1 MLEPLPK
8 ELQAKAIANALESS
22 SPTSRPSISILG
34 YGVTTKPIVAF
45 LNALGKACAIY
56 DDKPEGKGLE
66 MKNAD
71 SSGGGDVENILLDSR
86 EFCAESSALEI
97 LSPGIPPDH
106 RYFGGARNAI
116 SEYDFI
122 WSLCGDL
129 ASLVDSALGSQGRVG
144 FWAKNGD
151 CGGEPAVIT
160 TQGNSLDSP
169 CKAPFLAQKSCRED
183 TALESTF
190 ETTANPRI
198 LEEENQSSSRADE
211 IGVAIHKSA
220 RADSKGDYSAIAES
234 MDCHATANALARN
247 DEKTAESQKVDSST
261 AQNLSESAQDS
272 RIFDNKAP
280 NVSEPQ
286 NAEAESVFCSQATR
300 RQDCENLESTF
311 DTTPILSDSAQDSRI
326 CDEKSGLF
334 KDSQGRALGVRNRRE
349 SAEIA
354 ALSRKAES
362 SKEAESP
369 HTQIWVSGTNG
380 KTTTTQML
388 ESILS
393 PFGARAG
400 GNIGT
405 PLITLYEQNA
415 PLWILETSSFA
426 LHYTR
431 TATPSIYALLPLS
444 PDHISWHNGFE
455 NYVCDKLSPLAR
467 MGAHSVAIVPSA
479 LRDHRLCKEFAGE
492 MIYYADSS
500 DLRAYLLK
508 NGLGDEKALD
518 SLPFFEPFLL
528 DAYIALCCAFALSR
542 QCHHITTATFL
553 PTLTSFT
560 IGAHRMEEFY
570 VRAFGA
576 EWLFVDDS
584 KGTNTDATL
593 QAITRYK
600 DRALFLILGGDDKGA
615 DCTEIFTLLQHI
627 HKAQIFTIGSNES
640 KLLDLAARHSVKA
653 HKCGTL
659 DCAMEKIWAMI
670 AGFSKH
676 TESADRHAT
685 ANALA
690 RNDEKTES
698 VFSSQVDRR
707 QDFGDKNGA
716 LQGESKARTWACV
729 TADSPQQSPFL
740 AQKPT
745 PKPSKAQSSKQNHF
759 VCLLS
764 PAAASLDQFSS
775 YKERGERFKSLARS
789 LAPSTTIKDSNEL

>member
-129 ASLVDSALGSQGRVG
+129 ASLVDSALRDKSLIASRARRLHTSSMRPCTRSQSKD
-144 FWAKNGD
+144 FSSQ
-151 CGGEPAVIT
+151 I
-160 TQGNSLDSP
+160 
-169 CKAPFLAQKSCRED
+169 
-183 TALESTF
+183 LESCAKIDKQTSI
-190 ETTANPRI
+190 TPRI
-198 LEEENQSSSRADE
+198 LEEENQASLSLR
-211 IGVAIHKSA
+211 
-220 RADSKGDYSAIAES
+220 
-234 MDCHATANALARN
+234 ALAQDKAWQSTN
-247 DEKTAESQKVDSST
+247 PTKESTFEQNAQQSQKVDSRET
-261 AQNLSESAQDS
+261 AKNLSES
-272 RIFDNKAP
+272 
-280 NVSEPQ
+280 Q
-286 NAEAESVFCSQATR
+286 NAEAENVFCSQATR
-300 RQDCENLESTF
+300 RQDFGDKNGALQGESKARTWACVTADSPQQSPF
-311 DTTPILSDSAQDSRI
+311 LAQKPTP
-326 CDEKSGLF
+326 KP
-334 KDSQGRALGVRNRRE
+334 SQ
-349 SAEIA
+349 
-354 ALSRKAES
+354 
-362 SKEAESP
+362 AESP
-369 HTQIWVSGTNG
+369 HTQIWISGTNG

-615 DCTEIFTLLQHI
+615 DCSEIFTLLAGL
-627 HKAQIFTIGSNES
+627 KRVEIFTIGSNES

-659 DCAMEKIWAMI
+659 DCAMEKIWAII
-670 AGFSKH
+670 AGFMDSRSEAQSL
-676 TESADRHAT
+676 ESTFENATNAPTLSTIQPPQAQETCPSTAAKRKRFIPLPSPLTQKDKAT
-685 ANALA
+685 AFSFCNQGGSLAFPLLALA
-690 RNDEKTES
+690 R
-698 VFSSQVDRR
+698 RR
-707 QDFGDKNGA
+707 DTTA
-716 LQGESKARTWACV
+716 RLTPTLAHHEAGENQCEPSLAFKEI
-729 TADSPQQSPFL
+729 DSAS
-740 AQKPT
+740 AE
-745 PKPSKAQSSKQNHF
+745 F

-789 LAPSTTIKDSNEL
+789 LAPSTTS